1 MAEGWGAVGSKAGAR
16 GASCFSV
23 EGSGA
28 EAEVWAAAATL
39 GVVGRAPATCV
50 GVDALAPDG
59 LG

>member
-1 MAEGWGAVGSKAGAR
+1 MAEGCGAAGSKAGAR
-16 GASCFSV
+16 RASCFGV

-28 EAEVWAAAATL
+28 EAEVCAAIATL
-39 GVVGRAPATCV
+39 DVGEAAATCV